1 MDIDDLLGKKLIV
14 VTGKGGVG
22 KTAVSLSLSYLNA
35 RHKRRPLYV
44 TLKKVDRG
52 SYFFGLDG
60 GLDSVERPIDKGIN
74 AVYIDPNAALSEYIR
89 ENFVRLYPVY
99 SAILKSRTLQT
110 FFEAAPGLK
119 ELITIG
125 KVWHL
130 GTRGGRHKAPAQGY
144 DQVIFDAPSTG
155 HAIPV
160 LDLPTKVLQM
170 VRGGAFRSHIEWVE
184 GFLKDPEKTAVVVV
198 SAPEEMVVGE
208 TLELIDA
215 VRSIGISV
223 LFTAVNKVY
232 ENPFT
237 KSEEETILGL
247 FGSDE
252 FPNAERILNIAKK
265 HIERA
270 NTSDR
275 HIKKLS
281 AGLKDGVLVVPKIF
295 KKDLTP
301 ADLKHMASSLEAQTG
316 GGNR

>member
-22 KTAVSLSLSYLNA
+22 KTAVSLALSYLNV
-35 RHKRRPLYV
+35 RHKRSPLYV
-44 TLKKVDRG
+44 TLKKVDRD

-60 GLDSVERPIDKGIN
+60 GVDSVERPIDKGIN
-74 AVYIDPNAALSEYIR
+74 AVYIDPNAALGEYIR

-99 SAILKSRTLQT
+99 SAILKSKTLQT

-130 GTRGGRHKAPAQGY
+130 GTRGGRGRGSDPAY

-160 LDLPTKVLQM
+160 LGLPSKVLQM
-170 VRGGAFRSHIEWVE
+170 VRGGAFRSQIEWVE

-215 VRSIGISV
+215 IRSIGISV

-232 ENPFT
+232 ETPFT
-237 KSEEETILGL
+237 KGEVETLRKLGV
-247 FGSDE
+247 
-252 FPNAERILNIAKK
+252 PAKPPAAERILDIAKK

-270 NTSDR
+270 NRSDTY
-275 HIKKLS
+275 IKKLN
-281 AGLKDGVLVVPKIF
+281 GRLKDGVLAVPKIF
-295 KKDLTP
+295 KKDLT
-301 ADLKHMASSLEAQTG
+301 ATDLKYIASRLEAETG